1 MLWEV
6 VKNVLASLGGATLL
20 ALGVAWF
27 FRTGIS
33 HWLSRNI
40 EKHKTDPRLT
50 SENEIERHKAERKDA
65 SEHELRDVRSRVKR
79 EQLEHEVG
87 FRKVY
92 EKEADIVERTFS
104 LLNKSYQDMAKY
116 LSPVDYAE
124 QPDKQGMA
132 ETFAKSFEEFQ
143 ECFFE
148 SRLFLPRPV
157 FEMIVDLRDKMSKAA
172 IEFRVGLME
181 EKSPHLTEA
190 SRSHWLAAHEAFT
203 KEIAPAFE
211 RIHAEF
217 QKVPGFPDEL

>member
-33 HWLSRNI
+33 HWLARNI

-50 SENEIERHKAERKDA
+50 SEKELERHKAERKDA
-65 SEHELRDVRSRVKR
+65 SEHELEDVRPGVKK
-79 EQLEHEVG
+79 EHGEHEVR

-92 EKEADIVERTFS
+92 EKEADVIEKAFS

-124 QPDKQGMA
+124 EPDKQGRA
-132 ETFAKSFEEFQ
+132 DTFAKSFEDFQ
-143 ECFFE
+143 ECLFE
-148 SRLFLPRPV
+148 SRLFLPPPLFR
-157 FEMIVDLRDKMSKAA
+157 MIVDLRDKMSKAA
-172 IEFRVGLME
+172 IEFKVGLME
-181 EKSPHLTEA
+181 EKSPHLTDA

-203 KEIAPAFE
+203 KEIRPTFE
-211 RIHAEF
+211 RIHTEF
-217 QKVPGFPDEL
+217 QKVPGFRDEL